1 MAMSAKAM
9 FESTREACRQ
19 TQLGYGADGKLKPK
33 LKSSCHSTAITTTKG
48 MEGSPAAAEL

>member
-33 LKSSCHSTAITTTKG
+33 LK
-48 MEGSPAAAEL
+48 